1 MRLSLL
7 ALLLVL
13 GTARAQETQ
22 QIKLRDDLNEEV
34 IMLQVEGR
42 STRLET
48 TLFKPKGKGPFP
60 LVLINHGKASGNPY
74 FQPRARY
81 TSASEIFVKWGYLV
95 ALPNRQGF
103 SKSSG
108 GYVEP
113 GCNITSNGLMQ
124 AEDLRY
130 ALDALTKRPDV
141 DATNIVVVGQS
152 HGGLTTMAFGTFNYP
167 GVKGLINFAGGLAF
181 GKTGP
186 MSTCQ
191 WEVSMISA
199 LKAYAGKTSIPSIW
213 FYGDNDS
220 YWGPELPI
228 RLHQEYSKISN
239 TAQLVA
245 YGVFAPGDAH
255 GMFSHRRGRDIW
267 VKPVAEFMRK
277 AGLPLPAE
285 SQRAGRP
292 PADPVKPESAMSD
305 R

>member
-1 MRLSLL
+1 MKLGPIT
-7 ALLLVL
+7 LLLVF
-13 GTARAQETQ
+13 GAAQAQEAQ
-22 QIKLRDDLNEEV
+22 QIKLRADLNEEV

-48 TLFKPKGKGPFP
+48 TVFKPKGDGPFP
-60 LVLINHGKASGNPY
+60 LVVINHGKASGNPY

-81 TSASEIFVKWGYLV
+81 TSASEVFVKWGYLV

-113 GCNITSNGLMQ
+113 GCNFTSNGFMQ
-124 AEDLRY
+124 AEDIRY
-130 ALDALTKRPDV
+130 ALDALTKRTDV
-141 DATNIVVVGQS
+141 DAANILVMGQS
-152 HGGLTTMAFGTFNYP
+152 HGGLSTMAFGTFNYP
-167 GVKGLINFAGGLAF
+167 GVKGLINFAGGLSF
-181 GKTGP
+181 RTGP
-186 MSTCQ
+186 MSSCQ
-191 WEVSMISA
+191 WELSMISA
-199 LKAYAGKTSIPSIW
+199 FKAYAGKTTIPSIW

-228 RLHQEYSKISN
+228 RLHQEYSKVSN

-277 AGLPLPAE
+277 AGLPLPA
-285 SQRAGRP
+285 
-292 PADPVKPESAMSD
+292 DPVRPESAMK
-305 R
+305 